1 MPCKEIGAA
10 EGGGKMKYFVAMLIG
25 WTCSFIAAALNA
37 PTLLVI
43 FIGFSSTFVALNWKY
58 LK

>member
-1 MPCKEIGAA
+1 
-10 EGGGKMKYFVAMLIG
+10 MKYFVAMLIG

-37 PTLLVI
+37 TTLIVI